1 MEQLKLG
8 DILNLA
14 KELKKTGLSQKEIN
28 ELPVYLGDDDELNGV
43 HCGWYVQVIDSDS
56 DDEDDKYTVELINE
70 NSNNFE
76 LNGSAILIS

>member
-1 MEQLKLG
+1 MRQLKMG
-8 DILNLA
+8 DILGLA
-14 KELKKTGLSQKEIN
+14 KNLKASGLSQKEIN
-28 ELPVYLGDDDELNGV
+28 ELPIYLGDDDELNGI
-43 HCGWYVQVIDSDS
+43 HCGWYVQLIDSES

>member
-76 LNGSAILIS
+76 LNGTAILIS